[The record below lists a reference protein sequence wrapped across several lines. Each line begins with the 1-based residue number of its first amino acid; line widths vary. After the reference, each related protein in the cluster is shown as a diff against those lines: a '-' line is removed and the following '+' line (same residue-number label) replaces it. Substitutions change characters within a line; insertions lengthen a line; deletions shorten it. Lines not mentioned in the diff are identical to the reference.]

1 MATFTITYGAE
12 PMLSAVAQFLKD
24 VEMPDT
30 GDIDIHTITLV
41 LNGQHGEF
49 DLVVEA
55 TDEDLEDHRWEGIA
69 YRNGGV
75 TDFKKVEVR

>member
-1 MATFTITYGAE
+1 MTTFNRSSE
-12 PMLSAVAQFLKD
+12 NMFSAVAECVDAAERIPGDLD
-24 VEMPDT
+24 V
-30 GDIDIHTITLV
+30 HTITLI

-55 TDEDLEDHRWEGIA
+55 TDQDLEDVRFEGIA

-75 TDFKKVEVR
+75 TDFRQVEPALR